1 MATANKIALVSNRV
15 ELAKSYLLSQF
26 KDKPNIN
33 ALVDALVS
41 ELQELENVINDIQT
55 VRTLDGSYGW
65 WTDQIGNELD
75 ISRGNY
81 ADNDFKT
88 AIKIAMAKQSA
99 SASVDDILKIVSLI
113 TNDTDAT
120 LTNNYPY
127 MLQLYSWLFCVSDS
141 YDGLNNLAQLFPL
154 NTRIRLVKH
163 DVNPF
168 TLGVVGKGLGSGAT
182 LCSLVYYKNGHSED
196 PRFVT
201 TPTQDIPPP
210 ITSEP
215 SIVNSPYIYGGD
227 LVGNVLTLVV
237 GEYNGDDPLTIT
249 YQWLNNGLD
258 IGGATSGTY
267 TLVAGDAGDNVSC
280 KVNVSNAYGSLV
292 AYSNNILVDSVI
304 PPVSP
309 FTSTL
314 GVQDFVATQVVSTPS
329 PTTCTAQIVVDKDG
343 NVDYSNTGSLDS
355 TLNWSSAPTTDVGAD
370 YSFMYSVVTGREL
383 VGLNQ
388 NAAVPLSSNIALS
401 MSITSR
407 YDSIE
412 TGIYDFTIFKTS
424 DSSIISTKRMYL
436 SVEIVNTE
444 V

>member
-113 TNDTDAT
+113 TSDTDAN

-141 YDGLNNLAQLFPL
+141 YDGLNSLAQLFPL

-168 TLGVVGKGLGSGAT
+168 TLGVVGKGLGSSNT
-182 LCSLVYYKNGHSED
+182 LCSLVYHKNGHSED

-227 LVGNVLTLVV
+227 LVGDVLTLVV
-237 GEYNGDDPLTIT
+237 GGYNGDDPLTIT

-292 AYSNNILVDSVI
+292 AYSNSIPVDSVI

-309 FTSTL
+309 FTATL
-314 GVQDFVATQVVSTPS
+314 GVQDFTAVQTNSTAS
-329 PTTCTAQIVVDKDG
+329 PITCTAQIVIDKDG
-343 NVDYSNTGSLDS
+343 NIDYSNTGLLDT
-355 TLNWSSAPTTDVGAD
+355 TLNWSSAPATDVGAD
-370 YSFMYSVVTGREL
+370 YSFMYSVVTGNEL

-388 NAAVPLSSNIALS
+388 NAAVPLSANITLS

-407 YDSIE
+407 YDSIKS
-412 TGIYDFTIFKTS
+412 GVYDFTIFKTS

>member
-141 YDGLNNLAQLFPL
+141 YDGLNSLAQLFPL

-168 TLGVVGKGLGSGAT
+168 TLGVVGKGLGSGTT
-182 LCSLVYYKNGHSED
+182 LCSLVYHKNGHSED

-227 LVGNVLTLVV
+227 LVGDVLTLVV

-258 IGGATSGTY
+258 ISGATSGTY
-267 TLVAGDAGDNVSC
+267 TLVAGDAGDNISC

-343 NVDYSNTGSLDS
+343 NVDYSNTGLLDT
-355 TLNWSSAPTTDVGAD
+355 TLNWSSAPVTDVGAD
-370 YSFMYSVVTGREL
+370 YSFMYSVVVGREL

-388 NAAVPLSSNIALS
+388 NAAVPLSSNITLS